1 MEEVK
6 QAAAD
11 FDKAADFVLVINGKD
26 NSRLM
31 VQERYEVLRST
42 YSQNLKG
49 FDTYLVDNVPDKSSS
64 KFVNID
70 MILEIFNITQEE
82 RSSSL
87 YTYNFGDPSFETGK
101 LKYGNANPSAENF
114 DSLADF
120 AQSGDYIEVKLPWQ
134 LLNFSDPSKMEIL
147 DDYYDGNYGIKFIN
161 IDKMNVGIMTEGS
174 VSCSLEEFELKGW
187 GNKVTY
193 HERLKS
199 SYYMMQSIWKN
210 GETP

>member
-1 MEEVK
+1 
-6 QAAAD
+6 
-11 FDKAADFVLVINGKD
+11 
-26 NSRLM
+26 
-31 VQERYEVLRST
+31 
-42 YSQNLKG
+42 
-49 FDTYLVDNVPDKSSS
+49 
-64 KFVNID
+64 
-70 MILEIFNITQEE
+70 MILEIFNVTQEE
-82 RSSSL
+82 SSSL
-87 YTYNFGDPSFETGK
+87 YTYNFGDSSFETGK
-101 LKYGNANPSAENF
+101 LKYGNANPSTENF

-161 IDKMNVGIMTEGS
+161 IDKMNVGIMTEDS
-174 VSCSLEEFELKGW
+174 VSCSLEEFKLKGW